1 MSYVSKSLNENSRK
15 QRVFSLDE
23 LNVDPII

>member
-15 QRVFSLDE
+15 QRVFRLDE